1 MKSARDL
8 TELALL
14 SASILVVG
22 SIKLPGL
29 IPGAEFQL
37 SAPLAVAIAANFGFA
52 RYLTAGVVASLLCL
66 MLGTHNLLNVAVAM
80 IFRVVAGG
88 TVGLLGSRPIVI
100 ALAGPL
106 GSIAARLA
114 LSLLVGKA
122 AWALVAAAVPGMIF
136 TVLTAYP
143 LTRIMQRV
151 LAQIGGPAAGR
162 KAGA

>member
-1 MKSARDL
+1 MKSVRDL

-14 SASILVVG
+14 AASILVVG
-22 SIKLPGL
+22 SIKLPSL

-37 SAPLAVAIAANFGFA
+37 SAPLAIAIVVNFGFT

-88 TVGLLGSRPIVI
+88 TVSLLGSRPSVIV
-100 ALAGPL
+100 LAGPL

-122 AWALVAAAVPGMIF
+122 AWALVVAAIPGMIF
-136 TVLTAYP
+136 TALTAYP
-143 LTRIMQRV
+143 LTKIIQRV
-151 LAQIGGPAAGR
+151 LTQVGGPTVRREAGV
-162 KAGA
+162 